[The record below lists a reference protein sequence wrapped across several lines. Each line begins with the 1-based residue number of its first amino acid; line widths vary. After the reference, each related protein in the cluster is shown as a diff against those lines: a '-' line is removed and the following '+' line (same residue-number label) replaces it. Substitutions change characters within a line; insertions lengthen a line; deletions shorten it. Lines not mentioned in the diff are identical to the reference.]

1 MATGLE
7 QQLIKGAR
15 FAAGPVVPIGSIAA
29 AGFEKGQ
36 KKVKAEELAK
46 QQADFERRKLESE
59 AWTKSRTDASKNWT
73 NYFDKLASK
82 KASEPISALP
92 GQKAAETYYKL
103 IENDKKSFMEF
114 QSADISNVERSIQ
127 YNNINQSID
136 QKIADIKGVP
146 AKIAEWGSNLENVSV
161 ANSKAITD
169 RMAAS
174 LDDEWEHI
182 GDGKIKFKNKDL
194 ADTDISQLYDIDYI
208 PVATEA
214 FTSKV
219 TDLNTL
225 TEKFAKQNVSKKD
238 LRKKLDNELADL
250 NITKNEAISIAYDF
264 LGKDQPGYVNIEMIE
279 DITGDLEGKP
289 EEFLIKYV
297 DKNKNGEVDGAELN
311 SFIKEQLILA
321 AEDGYEERLNELN
334 KDTIS
339 ETVKTET
346 DIYSDAKNLMQSIYD
361 GMPGAIGS
369 KKTKENIEAKKQ
381 EELDFVNNSDL
392 TEEKKKAR
400 RLAIEEKYLEQETPV
415 SSLIE
420 LIKNEP
426 IMSSIKL
433 EDPETK
439 KLVLKKGLE
448 KELNFTDEQF
458 EEYYNEK
465 YGNALMFIDDK
476 PVNSIDAILDKVYG
490 RGSKL
495 PASKRLT
502 NTQMKSILNSLFAE
516 EDKNFN

>member
-36 KKVKAEELAK
+36 KAVKDIEAKQIEARKAEA
-46 QQADFERRKLESE
+46 E
-59 AWTKSRTDASKNWT
+59 AWAKKRQDTAKNWT
-73 NYFDKLASK
+73 SYFDKLSGK
-82 KASEPISALP
+82 KSADDLSTLPTQKESEAYF
-92 GQKAAETYYKL
+92 EM
-103 IENDKKSFMEF
+103 IEDYKKSFLQF
-114 QSADISNVERSIQ
+114 LSPDVSNVQRSVG
-127 YNNINQSID
+127 YNNVNQNID
-136 QKIADIKGVP
+136 QLIADIKSVP
-146 AKIAEWGSNLENVSV
+146 AKIAEWGPNLENVSV
-161 ANSKAITD
+161 ANSSMKME

-174 LDDEWEHI
+174 LDDSQWEHK
-182 GDGKIKFKNKDL
+182 GGGKIVFKNINFGE
-194 ADTDISQLYDIDYI
+194 TNISELHDVDYI

-214 FTSKV
+214 FVSKV
-219 TDLNTL
+219 TELNGL
-225 TEKFAKQNVSKKD
+225 TEKFAKQNVSKAD
-238 LRKKLDNELADL
+238 LRKKLDNELANL

-264 LGKDQPGYVNIEMIE
+264 LGKEMPGYVSIEMIK
-279 DITGDLEGKP
+279 DITGNLKEKPQAFLE
-289 EEFLIKYV
+289 KYV
-297 DKNKNGEVDGAELN
+297 DKNKNKDIDASELN
-311 SFIKEQLILA
+311 SFIKDQLIAA
-321 AEDGYEERLNELN
+321 AEDGYETRLSELN
-334 KDTIS
+334 KDDIS
-339 ETVKTET
+339 EVVKTET
-346 DIYSDAKNLMQSIYD
+346 DTYSDAKDLMQSIYD
-361 GMPGAIGS
+361 GIPEAIGS

-400 RLAIEEKYLEQETPV
+400 RLAIEEKYLEQETPI

-426 IMSSIKL
+426 IMSGVKM
-433 EDPETK
+433 EDPEAK
-439 KLVLKKGLE
+439 KSVLKAATE
-448 KELNFTDEQF
+448 KELGFTDEEF

-465 YGNALMFIDDK
+465 YGNVLMFIDDK

-495 PASKRLT
+495 PAGKRLT

>member
-36 KKVKAEELAK
+36 KAVKDIEAKQIEARKAEA
-46 QQADFERRKLESE
+46 E
-59 AWTKSRTDASKNWT
+59 AWAKKRQDAAKNWT
-73 NYFDKLASK
+73 TYFDKLSTTNSADKISDLPTEKESK
-82 KASEPISALP
+82 V
-92 GQKAAETYYKL
+92 YYEL
-103 IENDKKSFMEF
+103 IERSKQSFL
-114 QSADISNVERSIQ
+114 QYLSPDVSNVQRSVG
-127 YNNINQSID
+127 YNNINQNID
-136 QKIADIKGVP
+136 QMMADIKSVP
-146 AKIAEWGSNLENVSV
+146 EKIAEWGSNLQNVSV
-161 ANSKAITD
+161 ANSSMTID

-174 LDDEWEHI
+174 LNDSEWDHV
-182 GDGKIKFKNKDL
+182 GDGKIVFKNKNFGE
-194 ADTDISQLYDIDYI
+194 TNISKLHDVDYI

-214 FTSKV
+214 FVNKV
-219 TDLNTL
+219 TELNAL
-225 TEKFAKQNVSKKD
+225 TEKFAKQNTSKANLKE
-238 LRKKLDNELADL
+238 KLNNELADL
-250 NITKNEAISIAYDF
+250 NITKNEAISIVYDF
-264 LGKDQPGYVNIEMIE
+264 LGKEQPGYVSIEIRN
-279 DITGDLEGKP
+279 DIAGDLKKKP
-289 EEFLIKYV
+289 EAFLAKYV
-297 DKNKNGEVDGAELN
+297 DTNKNKDIEASELN
-311 SFIKEQLILA
+311 SFIKDQLIAA
-321 AEDGYEERLNELN
+321 AEDGYEERLSELN
-334 KDTIS
+334 KDDIS
-339 ETVKTET
+339 EVVKTET
-346 DIYSDAKNLMQSIYD
+346 DIYSDAKSLMQSIYD
-361 GMPGAIGS
+361 GIPGAIGG

-400 RLAIEEKYLEQETPV
+400 SLAIEEKYLEQETPV

-426 IMSSIKL
+426 IMSGVKM
-433 EDPETK
+433 EDPEAKKSVLKTVTK
-439 KLVLKKGLE
+439 K
-448 KELNFTDEQF
+448 ELGFTDEEF

-465 YGNALMFIDDK
+465 YGDVLMFIDDK

-495 PASKRLT
+495 PAGKRLN

>member
-36 KKVKAEELAK
+36 KKVKAEQLAK

-59 AWTKSRTDASKNWT
+59 AWAKSRTDASKNWT
-73 NYFDKLASK
+73 NYFDKLGSK
-82 KASEPISALP
+82 KMSEPISALP
-92 GQKAAETYYKL
+92 GQKAAEVYYKL
-103 IENDKKSFMEF
+103 FDDDKKSFIEF
-114 QSADISNVERSIQ
+114 QSADITNTERSIQ
-127 YNNINQSID
+127 YNNINQSMD

-146 AKIAEWGSNLENVSV
+146 AKIADWGSNLENVSV

-174 LDDEWEHI
+174 LDDTQWEHT
-182 GDGKIKFKNKDL
+182 GGGKIKFKNEDF

-264 LGKDQPGYVNIEMIE
+264 LGKEQPGYVNIEIIE

-339 ETVKTET
+339 ETVKTKT

-361 GMPGAIGS
+361 GMAGAIGG

-381 EELDFVNNSDL
+381 EELDVINKSDL
-392 TEEKKKAR
+392 TEENKKAR

-415 SSLIE
+415 SSLINI
-420 LIKNEP
+420 IKNEP
-426 IMSSIKL
+426 VMSGVKI

-439 KLVLKKGLE
+439 KSVLKAALK
-448 KELNFTDEQF
+448 KEVGFTDEQF
-458 EEYYNEK
+458 KNYYDQK
-465 YGNALMFIDDK
+465 YSNVLMFIDGEA
-476 PVNSIDAILDKVYG
+476 VNSIDAVLNFYNN
-490 RGSKL
+490 KL
-495 PASKRLT
+495 PSSKRLT
-502 NTQMKSILNSLFAE
+502 NTQMKSILNNLVKDIDA
-516 EDKNFN
+516 NFN